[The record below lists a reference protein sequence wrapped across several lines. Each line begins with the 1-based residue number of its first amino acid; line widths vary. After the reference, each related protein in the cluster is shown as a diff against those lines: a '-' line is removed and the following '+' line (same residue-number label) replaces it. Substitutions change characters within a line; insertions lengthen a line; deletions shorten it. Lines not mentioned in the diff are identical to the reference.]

1 MEEKD
6 KTITEADL
14 AAAFKPEKKKKQ
26 PKKPKNKKK
35 IWSIAIF
42 IIGLIVLIIGA
53 VLLFLRFFSTPGLQD
68 GEYLV
73 SAKEWV
79 LEDEK
84 INCQAEESEE
94 STANCESNQ
103 VIWQF
108 TEIGKGKL
116 TTNNHINDY
125 DFIWA
130 IDNGKLKIETKWLY
144 DLENEYEYK
153 LGQGNGIL
161 TLYDKDNEMKFI
173 ANFATE

>member
-14 AAAFKPEKKKKQ
+14 AAAFKPEKKEKQ

-42 IIGLIVLIIGA
+42 IVGLITLIVGA
-53 VLLFLRFFSTPGLQD
+53 ILLFIRFFSVPGLQD

-79 LEDEK
+79 LEDNT
-84 INCQAEESEE
+84 NCLKEE
-94 STANCESNQ
+94 ANCESGK

-108 TEIGKGKL
+108 AEIGKGKL
-116 TTNNHINDY
+116 TTNNHVNDY

-153 LGQGNGIL
+153 LDQGNGIL
-161 TLYDKDNEMKFI
+161 ILYDKDNEMKFI